1 MSRQFRTQTYFPS
14 QITMNKDLIE
24 MQGASDAMKGA
35 VKNLVNP
42 PVEGDMVEGLVI
54 ALGKAAVYVNLPP
67 FGTGIIFGREYIMS
81 RDVIRKIRVGDTIK
95 AKVVDIRNEE
105 GYIELSLKEARQALI
120 WGEVEDAIKTK
131 KIVGVTVTD
140 ANKGG
145 LIMSWQGLQGF
156 LPASQLS
163 ADHYPRVTDGD
174 KNRILEE
181 LKKLIGKELAV
192 SVIGATPEDGKLIFS
207 EKNSG
212 GESTSSS
219 SSHETKSVSKYKV
232 GDVLDGDVTG
242 VVDFGVFV
250 KVAQNLEGL
259 VHISE
264 IDWSLVENPRQH
276 YSVGD
281 KVKVKVIEVKDDK
294 ISLSIKALMEN
305 PWTEAG
311 KKYKKGDAV
320 KGVVI
325 KHNKHGALVSI
336 EEGVAGLVHISEFGT
351 PVELKEKMELGKSYQ
366 FKITL
371 FDAKDQKMTL
381 TTKI

>member
-1 MSRQFRTQTYFPS
+1 
-14 QITMNKDLIE
+14 
-24 MQGASDAMKGA
+24 MKK
-35 VKNLVNP
+35 VVTNLTNP

-54 ALGKAAVYVNLPP
+54 GLGKAAVFVNLPP

-95 AKVVDIRNEE
+95 AKVVDIRNAD

-120 WGEVEDAIKTK
+120 WGEVEDAIKSK

-156 LPASQLS
+156 LPASQLN

-212 GESTSSS
+212 GESTS
-219 SSHETKSVSKYKV
+219 KSTESKPIGKYAV

-242 VVDFGVFV
+242 VVDFGIFV

-264 IDWSLVENPRQH
+264 IDWSLVEDPRQH

-281 KVKVKVIEVKDDK
+281 KVKVKVIEVKNDK
-294 ISLSIKALMEN
+294 ISLSIKALKEN

-311 KKYKKGDAV
+311 KKYKKGDV
-320 KGVVI
+320 LKGVVI

-351 PVELKEKMELGKSYQ
+351 PAELKEKMELGKTYQ

>member
-1 MSRQFRTQTYFPS
+1 MAGGS
-14 QITMNKDLIE
+14 
-24 MQGASDAMKGA
+24 AAMKK
-35 VKNLVNP
+35 VVTNLTNP

-54 ALGKAAVYVNLPP
+54 GLGKAAVFVNLPP

-95 AKVVDIRNEE
+95 AKVVDIRNAD

-156 LPASQLS
+156 LPASQLN

-212 GESTSSS
+212 GESTS
-219 SSHETKSVSKYKV
+219 KSAESKPIGKYTV

-264 IDWSLVENPRQH
+264 IDWSLVEDPRQH

-281 KVKVKVIEVKDDK
+281 KVKVQVIEVKNDK
-294 ISLSIKALMEN
+294 ISLSIKALKEN

-311 KKYKKGDAV
+311 KKYKKGDV
-320 KGVVI
+320 LKGVVI

-351 PVELKEKMELGKSYQ
+351 PAELKEKMELGKTYQ

>member
-1 MSRQFRTQTYFPS
+1 M
-14 QITMNKDLIE
+14 E
-24 MQGASDAMKGA
+24 GASDKMTKVAA
-35 VKNLVNP
+35 NLATP
-42 PVEGDMVEGLVI
+42 PIEGDIVEGLVI
-54 ALGKAAVYVNLPP
+54 SVDKSAIYINLPP
-67 FGTGIIFGREYIMS
+67 FGTGIIFGREYITA
-81 RDVIRKIRVGDTIK
+81 RDLIRKVRVGDSIK

-120 WGEVEDAIKTK
+120 WGEVEEAIKTK
-131 KIVGVTVTD
+131 KVIGVTVQD

-174 KNRILEE
+174 KMKILEE

-192 SVIGATPEDGKLIFS
+192 TVIGATSDDGKLIFS
-207 EKNSG
+207 EKGISSNASV
-212 GESTSSS
+212 SNSSS
-219 SSHETKSVSKYKV
+219 EKTSEAKTASAAKYKV
-232 GDVLDGDVTG
+232 GDVLDGEVTG

-250 KVAQNLEGL
+250 KVQNDIEGL

-281 KVKVKVIEVKDDK
+281 TVKVKVIEVKDGK
-294 ISLSIKALMEN
+294 ISLSIKALKEN
-305 PWTEAG
+305 PWVEAG
-311 KKYKKGDAV
+311 KKYKKGDV
-320 KGVVI
+320 VNGVVI

-336 EEGVAGLVHISEFGT
+336 EEGVAGLVHISEFAN
-351 PVELKEKMELGKSYQ
+351 PAELKEKMELGKNYQ

-381 TTKI
+381 TAKV